1 MEKRIIYVR
10 MLTMEKY
17 SLKLG
22 RFYEDD
28 KILQHEE
35 VLDLLNKSHEEVMNL
50 RYDLTKFKLV
60 MLEIIEDLE
69 NGKGNDKYV
78 EWIKE
83 NVDVTLE

>member
-1 MEKRIIYVR
+1 
-10 MLTMEKY
+10 MEKY

-22 RFYEDD
+22 RFYKDD

-83 NVDVTLE
+83 NVDVTLG

>member
-1 MEKRIIYVR
+1 
-10 MLTMEKY
+10 MEKY

-69 NGKGNDKYV
+69 NGKVNDKYV

-83 NVDVTLE
+83 NVDVTLG

>member
-1 MEKRIIYVR
+1 
-10 MLTMEKY
+10 MEKY

-22 RFYEDD
+22 RFYKDD

-35 VLDLLNKSHEEVMNL
+35 VLDLLNKSHEEVMDL

-83 NVDVTLE
+83 NVDVTLR

>member
-1 MEKRIIYVR
+1 
-10 MLTMEKY
+10 MEKY

-83 NVDVTLE
+83 NVDVTLG

>member
-1 MEKRIIYVR
+1 
-10 MLTMEKY
+10 MEKY

-78 EWIKE
+78 KWIKE
-83 NVDVTLE
+83 NVDVTLG

>member
-1 MEKRIIYVR
+1 
-10 MLTMEKY
+10 MEKY

-69 NGKGNDKYV
+69 NGKGNDKHV

-83 NVDVTLE
+83 NVDVTLG

>member
-1 MEKRIIYVR
+1 
-10 MLTMEKY
+10 MEKY

-69 NGKGNDKYV
+69 NGKVNDKYV
-78 EWIKE
+78 KWIKE
-83 NVDVTLE
+83 NVDVTLG

>member
-1 MEKRIIYVR
+1 

-22 RFYEDD
+22 RFYKDD

-83 NVDVTLE
+83 NVDVTLG

>member
-1 MEKRIIYVR
+1 
-10 MLTMEKY
+10 MEKY

-22 RFYEDD
+22 RFYKDD

-78 EWIKE
+78 KWIKE
-83 NVDVTLE
+83 NVDVTLG

>member
-1 MEKRIIYVR
+1 
-10 MLTMEKY
+10 MEKY

-22 RFYEDD
+22 RFYKDD

-83 NVDVTLE
+83 NVDVTLR

>member
-1 MEKRIIYVR
+1 
-10 MLTMEKY
+10 MEKY

-35 VLDLLNKSHEEVMNL
+35 VLDLLNKSDEEVMNL

-69 NGKGNDKYV
+69 KGTGNDKYV
-78 EWIKE
+78 KWIKE
-83 NVDVTLE
+83 NVDVTLG

>member
-1 MEKRIIYVR
+1 
-10 MLTMEKY
+10 MEKY

-22 RFYEDD
+22 RFYKDD

-50 RYDLTKFKLV
+50 RYDLTKFNLV

-83 NVDVTLE
+83 NVDVTLG

>member
-1 MEKRIIYVR
+1 
-10 MLTMEKY
+10 
-17 SLKLG
+17 
-22 RFYEDD
+22 
-28 KILQHEE
+28 
-35 VLDLLNKSHEEVMNL
+35 MNL

-83 NVDVTLE
+83 NVDVTLG

>member
-1 MEKRIIYVR
+1 
-10 MLTMEKY
+10 MEKY

-22 RFYEDD
+22 RFYKDD
-28 KILQHEE
+28 KILQ
-35 VLDLLNKSHEEVMNL
+35 HEEVMNL

-83 NVDVTLE
+83 NVDVTLG

>member
-1 MEKRIIYVR
+1 MSDRF
-10 MLTMEKY
+10 

-22 RFYEDD
+22 RFYDYD

-35 VLDLLNKSHEEVMNL
+35 VLKLLNESHTEIMNL
-50 RYDLTKFKLV
+50 LADLTKFKLV

-69 NGKGNDKYV
+69 KGEGNEKYV

-83 NVDVTLE
+83 NVNITF

>member
-1 MEKRIIYVR
+1 

-22 RFYEDD
+22 RFYKDD

-35 VLDLLNKSHEEVMNL
+35 VLDLLNKSHEEVMDL

-83 NVDVTLE
+83 NVDVTLR

>member
-1 MEKRIIYVR
+1 
-10 MLTMEKY
+10 MEKY

-22 RFYEDD
+22 RFYKDD
-28 KILQHEE
+28 KILQDEE

-78 EWIKE
+78 KWIKE
-83 NVDVTLE
+83 NVDVTLG

>member
-1 MEKRIIYVR
+1 
-10 MLTMEKY
+10 MEKY

-78 EWIKE
+78 KWIKE